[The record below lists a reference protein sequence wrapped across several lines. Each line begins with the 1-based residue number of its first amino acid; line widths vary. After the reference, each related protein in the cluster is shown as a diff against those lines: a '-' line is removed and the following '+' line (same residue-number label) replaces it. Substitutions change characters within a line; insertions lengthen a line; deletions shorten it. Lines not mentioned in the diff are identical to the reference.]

1 MGVWNFLFKHNK
13 LIHQLDIS
21 GILVDMHSH
30 LIPGID
36 DGVKDLSSALTI
48 IKYLQSLGYKK
59 IITTPHI
66 MADIYKNTP
75 EIILSEIEFLKKVV
89 KDEGIDIEIEA
100 AAEYLLD
107 ESFKENI
114 QKNNFLTLKDSYVLV
129 ELPYFMVPPDFYE
142 NIFDLQIN
150 NYKVIIAHPE
160 RYSYWHDD
168 FSKLED
174 LKIRDVLF
182 QINILSLSGYY
193 SNQVKKVAERLI
205 HHDMVE
211 FAGSDLHNVQQLEFM
226 RKALHSHSMEK
237 LLKSGKLQNHL
248 LM

>member
-1 MGVWNFLFKHNK
+1 MGAWNYFFNRNRL
-13 LIHQLDIS
+13 LHQLDVS
-21 GILVDMHSH
+21 GLLVDMHSH

-66 MADIYKNTP
+66 MLDIYKNTP
-75 EIILSEIEFLKKVV
+75 EIILSEIEVLKKAV
-89 KDEGIDIEIEA
+89 KDEGIEIEIEA

-107 ESFKENI
+107 ESFKDNM
-114 QKNNFLTLKDSYVLV
+114 QKNNLLTLKDNYVLV

-142 NIFDLQIN
+142 NIFELQTN

-193 SNQVKKVAERLI
+193 SSQVKKVAERLI
-205 HHDMVE
+205 HHEMVE
-211 FAGSDLHNVQQLEFM
+211 FAGSDLHNPQQLEFFQ
-226 RKALHSHSMEK
+226 KALHTHSMEK
-237 LLKSGKLQNHL
+237 LVKSGKLQNHL
-248 LM
+248 LL